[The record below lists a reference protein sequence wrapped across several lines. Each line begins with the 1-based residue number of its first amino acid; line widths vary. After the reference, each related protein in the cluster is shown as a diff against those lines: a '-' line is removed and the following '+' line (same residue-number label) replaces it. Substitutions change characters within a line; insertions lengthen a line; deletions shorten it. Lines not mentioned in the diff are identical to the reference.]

1 MDFAIRAR
9 LVFSMGSGGGA
20 LARKLKDLQLATK
33 GEQVTRKKDALGFKA
48 VERTKSPAKKSTM
61 KLNGVYGTQPAR
73 RRRGNENFTKQLDQL
88 RKEQIQHSERLK
100 YWK

>member
-1 MDFAIRAR
+1 
-9 LVFSMGSGGGA
+9 MGSGGGA

-48 VERTKSPAKKSTM
+48 VERIKSPAKKSTM

-73 RRRGNENFTKQLDQL
+73 RRREMKISQNSWISCAKNRSNIL
-88 RKEQIQHSERLK
+88 RD
-100 YWK
+100 